1 MFYIVHLYIWFSVK
15 RNLNWSKFIISA
27 KSYCLSFYYHMYGSG
42 MGILKIETQTGSQN
56 PVTLW
61 MLSGNQGNTWHS
73 LKNLTIPLDQDT
85 KVTM

>member
-1 MFYIVHLYIWFSVK
+1 
-15 RNLNWSKFIISA
+15 
-27 KSYCLSFYYHMYGSG
+27 MYGSG

-85 KVTM
+85 KVTMSVIYYLRMDGWMDGWMD